1 MYTKT
6 WKDNENLT
14 KNEYIKLEKDG
25 LEILKELDKLSAMN
39 YEDID
44 AGDIERLKWAG
55 FYTQRPKNGLFLVR
69 VKHPS
74 GLLNAEQA
82 KVIAEISKK
91 YGKDSIQITIRQC
104 IQIHNIELKY
114 LAEVYRKIQSVGLTS
129 VEGCGDVPRN
139 ILGNPL
145 AGIDRDELFDTR
157 DVVDQLVEELVENP
171 DYSNLPRKYKISV
184 SANPGDCGFAGINDL
199 AFVPAVYRK
208 QGEDLKGFHIY
219 AGGGLSR
226 EPRLAKKLPFFIE
239 PDQAVEVAKAL
250 GIIFRDNGYRD
261 SRTHCRIR
269 VLVEDWGVEKVS
281 KEIEKLTGPLRRGGR
296 TVWKKWN
303 RGVFHG
309 IHKQKQEGLYYAGSL
324 IPSGAMS
331 ADELYEFANLA
342 EKYGNGELRTTN
354 SQNIIVIN
362 IPEDKLKEYRKEAL
376 LKKYPLKAD
385 AFTGYCASCTGNHY
399 CSFAPIDSK
408 KWTADIVGALR
419 ENFPDQKEPLRV
431 NVTGCIHS
439 CAHPQIADIGITGG
453 KARVNGESCDAFKI
467 QIGGALGKEMRFAT
481 ALEGQIAEQNIIDAV
496 IALVSYYREG
506 KKEKE
511 VFYEFVERLGV
522 EGFQQQLAP
531 YWIKK

>member
-1 MYTKT
+1 MYTKH

-14 KNEYIKLEKDG
+14 KNELIKLEKDG
-25 LEILKELDKLSAMN
+25 LEIIKELDKLSSMN

-44 AGDIERLKWAG
+44 PADIERLKWAG
-55 FYTQRPKNGLFLVR
+55 FYTQRPKNGLFLIR

-74 GLLNAEQA
+74 GLLTSEQA
-82 KVIAEISKK
+82 KKIAEISKK
-91 YGKDSIQITIRQC
+91 YGQDSVQITIRQC
-104 IQIHNIELKY
+104 IQVHNIELKH
-114 LAEVYRKIQSVGLTS
+114 LAEVYRQIQSVGLTS

-157 DVVDQLVEELVENP
+157 ETIDQLVDELVENP

-184 SANPGDCGFAGINDL
+184 SANPADCGFAGINDL

-226 EPRLAKKLPFFIE
+226 EPRLAKKLPFFIV
-239 PDQAVEVAKAL
+239 PDQAVDVAKAL
-250 GIIFRDNGYRD
+250 AIIFRDHGYRD

-281 KEIEKLTGPLRRGGR
+281 QEIEKITGPLRRGGR

-309 IHKQKQEGLYYAGSL
+309 IHKQKQEGLYYVGSL
-324 IPSGAMS
+324 IPSGSMT
-331 ADELYEFANLA
+331 ADELYAFAELA
-342 EKYGNGELRTTN
+342 EKYGDGQLRTTN
-354 SQNIIVIN
+354 SQNILVIN
-362 IPEDKLKEYRKEAL
+362 IPEENLKAYRKEAL
-376 LKKYPLKAD
+376 LKKYPLRGD

-408 KWTADIVGALR
+408 KWTADIVAALH
-419 ENFPDQKEPLRV
+419 EKFPDQKEPLRV

-453 KARVNGESCDAFKI
+453 KARVNGQSSDAFKL
-467 QIGGALGKEMRFAT
+467 QIGGALGKNMRFASP
-481 ALEGQIAEQNIIDAV
+481 LQGQIAGADLINAIID
-496 IALVSYYREG
+496 LVSFYRDN
-506 KKEKE
+506 KEENE
-511 VFYEFVERLGV
+511 VFYEFVERTEIEKFQELV
-522 EGFQQQLAP
+522 EK
-531 YWIKK
+531 YIIKK